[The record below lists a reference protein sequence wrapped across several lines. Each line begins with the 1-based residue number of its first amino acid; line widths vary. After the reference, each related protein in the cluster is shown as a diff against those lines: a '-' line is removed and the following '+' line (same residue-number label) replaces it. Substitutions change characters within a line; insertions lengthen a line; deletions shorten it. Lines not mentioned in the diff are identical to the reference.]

1 MKEENGSR
9 RGKMGVLEAEREK
22 RHRDEGKGELRG
34 DGETEDPTEG
44 GLDGRQG
51 HPSSEGKRNGDSGQE
66 SGNWKGRYEKY

>member
-1 MKEENGSR
+1 
-9 RGKMGVLEAEREK
+9 MGDLEAEREK
-22 RHRDEGKGELRG
+22 RHRDEVKGELRG

-51 HPSSEGKRNGDSGQE
+51 HPSSEGKRNGGSGQE